1 MLLSLEVFSV
11 ILLLEITEYQEF
23 QNTKM
28 YICALILIAGVAV
41 PKVS

>member
-1 MLLSLEVFSV
+1 MLLNLEVFPV

-23 QNTKM
+23 QNMKM
-28 YICALILIAGVAV
+28 YVCNMILVAGIAV